1 MTYDRYRFSF
11 GYGLT
16 PIIKKLIIIM
26 AAVFLL
32 QELVS
37 SRMTLYLGLVPLD
50 VWKKFFLWQLVTY
63 IFLHGGVSHILF
75 NLLALWM
82 FGGELESYWGSG
94 KFLRYFF
101 FCGIGAGLCTVVFS
115 PYQFIPVVGASGAI
129 YGILLAFGWLFPN
142 RLIYV
147 YFLVP
152 IPAKYFVIIFGLI
165 ELYASMQGT
174 GGGVAHLTHLGGL
187 IFGILYMAYPTIRQ
201 KVRREY
207 YKRKLSQRGPGNGGV
222 YTNVSTYEGFQ
233 RACWG
238 LESPRRVDLD
248 QQVP

>member
-1 MTYDRYRFSF
+1 
-11 GYGLT
+11 
-16 PIIKKLIIIM
+16 
-26 AAVFLL
+26 
-32 QELVS
+32 
-37 SRMTLYLGLVPLD
+37 
-50 VWKKFFLWQLVTY
+50 
-63 IFLHGGVSHILF
+63 
-75 NLLALWM
+75 M

-94 KFLRYFF
+94 KFLRYFL
-101 FCGIGAGLCTVVFS
+101 FCGIGAGICTVVFS
-115 PYQFIPVVGASGAI
+115 PHQFIPVVGASGAI

-187 IFGILYMAYPTIRQ
+187 IFGILYMAYPILRQ

-207 YKRKLSQRGPGNGGV
+207 YKRKMSQRGSGNGGV
-222 YTNVSTYEGFQ
+222 YH
-233 RACWG
+233 
-238 LESPRRVDLD
+238 
-248 QQVP
+248 

>member
-1 MTYDRYRFSF
+1 MTYNHYRFSF

-16 PIIKKLIIIM
+16 PVIKKLIILM
-26 AAVFLL
+26 AALFFL
-32 QELVS
+32 QGVVS
-37 SRMTLYLGLVPLD
+37 SEITFYLGLVPLL

-63 IFLHGGVSHILF
+63 IFLHGGISHILF

-82 FGGELESYWGSG
+82 FGGEIESYWGSG
-94 KFLRYFF
+94 KFLRYFL

-187 IFGILYMAYPTIRQ
+187 IFGILYMAYPTLRQ

-222 YTNVSTYEGFQ
+222 YH
-233 RACWG
+233 
-238 LESPRRVDLD
+238 
-248 QQVP
+248 